1 MITMQTEQNYKLE
14 LSQTYNVKKE
24 RMYQA
29 WTNAEELAKWWGPE
43 GYTTTVDQM
52 DVKVGGEYK
61 FAMHP
66 PEGEA
71 KVLVGR
77 YEEVVQNEKLVFT
90 WQWEDADNAFPETKV
105 TVQFVDQDG
114 STEVK
119 VTHEQLPSEEAAEGH
134 NQGWSSSLEGSLK
147 NYFA

>member
-1 MITMQTEQNYKLE
+1 MITMQTEQNYVLE
-14 LSQTYNVKKE
+14 LSKTYSVKTD

-29 WTNAEELAKWWGPE
+29 WTSAEELAKWWGPE
-43 GYTTTVDQM
+43 GYTTTIEKMEVE
-52 DVKVGGEYK
+52 VGGEYK
-61 FAMHP
+61 FAMNP

-77 YEEVVQNEKLVFT
+77 YEEVLQNEKLVFT
-90 WQWEDADNAFPETKV
+90 WKWEDADNAFPETKV